1 LFPVVH
7 MATKNKS
14 KVAKKALKK
23 PVQKKQAARK
33 PAEKKAKPVKK
44 PVVIAGKKL
53 KCCNHCPDFEYCD
66 DKSTCCDYCDFYLN
80 GKCMYGKK
88 KGIPSVNQ
96 EIELPDYRGDDYGI
110 DDYEA
115 YEPVYE

>member
-1 LFPVVH
+1 MV
-7 MATKNKS
+7 TKNK
-14 KVAKKALKK
+14 KMGAKAAPKKPALNKQAQKNAAVAKKTVK
-23 PVQKKQAARK
+23 P
-33 PAEKKAKPVKK
+33 EKKAKPV
-44 PVVIAGKKL
+44 VISGKKI
-53 KCCNHCPDFEYCD
+53 KCCNNCPDFEHCEE
-66 DKSTCCDYCDFYLN
+66 KNVCCDYCDFYLN